1 MSENSLIVRQKYIS
15 KLFGEVQSL
24 QEKVNL
30 LERVD
35 RKILKRNISDRSQYL
50 ESIQTGGGSVNIKDL
65 QGEALITRLKLEKQK
80 ADIQRA
86 RDTIAALNTNLS
98 GITKSLGD
106 LHNLMKDI
114 NDHID
119 FDPLGDAAV
128 PDLVAYDNQVLYNAF
143 KNKEWAKMVKVES
156 NPGDKI
162 YDLLD
167 KNFTQALGPNERN
180 ITESDYNDLL
190 VRLHSNLR
198 APENRPSAF
207 PPPAAVPRIGPAG
220 GPAGGPAAPGPQV
233 GGFFSELFGSKKEE
247 TSVTSSEMPYSGQVM
262 YSDTSFF

>member
-15 KLFGEVQSL
+15 KLFEKVQGL
-24 QEKVNL
+24 QESVNL

-50 ESIQTGGGSVNIKDL
+50 EAIQTGGGSVNIKDL

-98 GITKSLGD
+98 GITKSLVD

-119 FDPLGDAAV
+119 FDPLGDASV

-143 KNKEWAKMVKVES
+143 KNKEWANMVKVDS

-167 KNFTQALGPNERN
+167 KNFTQALGANQRN
-180 ITESDYNDLL
+180 ITESDYTDLL
-190 VRLHSNLR
+190 VRLHSPLR
-198 APENRPSAF
+198 APQNRPAGLAPSSPVAPANAGNA
-207 PPPAAVPRIGPAG
+207 PPGS
-220 GPAGGPAAPGPQV
+220 GPQV
-233 GGFFSELFGSKKEE
+233 GGFFSNFFAPNKEE
-247 TSVTSSEMPYSGQVM
+247 TSVTSSEIPYNGQVM
-262 YSDTSFF
+262 YSDTSFL